1 MRAPKARA
9 KILGYFPREQHMT
22 SSFSNSRGCNCPRF
36 PHPPPGAYDSIPRV
50 LIPAGV
56 TTRATTGNVPVTEPD
71 NESSNTP
78 ANTPDNSPG
87 NPPVTSP
94 LPDATPDNDV
104 TDGSVAGAQG
114 SFDDGDGA
122 LPVAVMSGLT
132 SLLLIGGIAYAV
144 YACRRRKQ
152 PAAGKQP
159 SAEQE
164 TYTYT
169 YGESAAGSAIIG
181 GSTAR
186 STAGSTARST
196 AGSTAGSKA
205 GSTTSVYTE
214 TYV

>member
-9 KILGYFPREQHMT
+9 KNLRYFARAQHMT

-71 NESSNTP
+71 NESSNAP

-87 NPPVTSP
+87 NPPDTSP
-94 LPDATPDNDV
+94 PPDATPDNDDV
-104 TDGSVAGAQG
+104 TDGSVAGEQG
-114 SFDDGDGA
+114 SFNDGDGA
-122 LPVAVMSGLT
+122 LPAAIMAGLT
-132 SLLLIGGIAYAV
+132 SLFLIGGIAYGV

-152 PAAGKQP
+152 PGGKQP

-169 YGESAAGSAIIG
+169 YGESAAGSAITG
-181 GSTAR
+181 GSTVGSAVGSTAR
-186 STAGSTARST
+186 ST
-196 AGSTAGSKA
+196 A

>member
-1 MRAPKARA
+1 MCMLTTAAA
-9 KILGYFPREQHMT
+9 VVFISCAHT
-22 SSFSNSRGCNCPRF
+22 
-36 PHPPPGAYDSIPRV
+36 V
-50 LIPAGV
+50 AGV
-56 TTRATTGNVPVTEPD
+56 TTRAPTGNVPVTEPD
-71 NESSNTP
+71 NDSSSNAP
-78 ANTPDNSPG
+78 GNTPDNSPG
-87 NPPVTSP
+87 NPPDTSP

-152 PAAGKQP
+152 PAGKQP

-169 YGESAAGSAIIG
+169 YGESVAAGSTITGGSTVGSAV

-186 STAGSTARST
+186 ST
-196 AGSTAGSKA
+196 A